1 LVARIPLGAA
11 VPHNSLLWRLSEIIL
26 VTTAKRSAEFW
37 RAPSIM
43 TFLRL
48 LWAMTLK
55 EIRWRWENEQF
66 LPRILSSAECSAS
79 REGPRSGSETP
90 KSSVAT
96 SQATNDTA
104 GIPSTRFG
112 VHLQFALVYQ
122 KLELLNCCLERKLIR
137 GGGTAASIH
146 TGTNASLVVSES
158 DKPSCRSM
166 LDSSVLQVGSDGDG
180 LAQRIRTHVK
190 DQICKHIGEAG
201 VDIGQRA
208 WTQGSRIRRPI
219 GRLLNSM
226 RSQDERSSSARS
238 HSSTQSI
245 AADMDEFDEI

>member
-1 LVARIPLGAA
+1 MLIDLFGTSKLQHIVPPGLGTDSVDVEAATKLESQLEQTFSDVYASDDAQHRPPSVAQLVARMPLGAA

-104 GIPSTRFG
+104 GIPSTRF
-112 VHLQFALVYQ
+112 
-122 KLELLNCCLERKLIR
+122 
-137 GGGTAASIH
+137 
-146 TGTNASLVVSES
+146 
-158 DKPSCRSM
+158 
-166 LDSSVLQVGSDGDG
+166 
-180 LAQRIRTHVK
+180 
-190 DQICKHIGEAG
+190 
-201 VDIGQRA
+201 
-208 WTQGSRIRRPI
+208 
-219 GRLLNSM
+219 
-226 RSQDERSSSARS
+226 
-238 HSSTQSI
+238 
-245 AADMDEFDEI
+245 